1 MPTTAPER
9 DAKLPTTDW
18 TLIARLKSGDSSTSA
33 RALDDLCRQ
42 YHYPFYCLIRSRG
55 LAHHDAEDALH
66 DFLAKL
72 LRLNAFDEMAAEK
85 GRLRTFL
92 GKSLDRALITRHHRE
107 KKREA
112 REVSVDDAVRFTFD
126 PKLELRYD
134 REITSSKLA
143 PDAVFD
149 QQWCAQLLRR
159 VLVQLE
165 ADYEEAEKLPLFHA
179 LRPVLMT
186 GGSLRDHNVAAIAA
200 KLSMNE
206 PALRTALSRMLQR
219 YRKILVHEVR
229 DTVEHSEDVDAEI
242 AHLMSVMGR
251 R

>member
-1 MPTTAPER
+1 MTKRDGRFPTTE
-9 DAKLPTTDW
+9 W
-18 TLIARLKSGDSSTSA
+18 TLISRLKSDDSGTSA

-42 YHYPFYCLIRSRG
+42 YHYPLYCLIRSRG

-72 LRLNAFDEMAAEK
+72 LRLEAFADLAAEK

-92 GKSLDRALITRHHRE
+92 AKSLDRFLISRHHRE
-107 KKREA
+107 KKRSD
-112 REVSVDDAVRFTFD
+112 REVSVDDETRFTFD
-126 PKLELRYD
+126 PKLEQRYEK
-134 REITSSKLA
+134 EITSTKLA
-143 PDAVFD
+143 PDVVFD

-159 VLVQLE
+159 VLIQLE
-165 ADYEEAEKLPLFHA
+165 ADYEEEDKLPLCRA

-186 GGSLRDHNVAAIAA
+186 GGSLRDQNAPAIAA
-200 KLSMNE
+200 QLGMNE

-229 DTVEHSEDVDAEI
+229 ETVEHPEDVDAEI
-242 AHLMSVMGR
+242 AHLMGVMER